1 MPTRLTN
8 KAIRYAVRQLE
19 KGKDTKAVAEEINA
33 TQRHVQR
40 LWAEFNGIGSI
51 HVQQPAGRPA
61 DLPPSNEEINMVLD
75 VHGRKPEGVLRTAR
89 RLRKEG
95 HDISY
100 SRVYQIMKSNGLV
113 VDSPAKSRR
122 RKWVRY
128 ERLYS
133 NAMWHTDWH
142 VMKDPRM
149 KDLNLITYLDDASRC
164 VTGAALFK
172 EATSENAVAVLR
184 QAVGRFGVPATVLS
198 DNGSCFVGRGGHK
211 KQTGTWTPTL

>member
-1 MPTRLTN
+1 MRLTD
-8 KAIRYAVRQLE
+8 KAIRCAISQLE
-19 KGKDTKAVAEEINA
+19 KGKGTKAVAEEINV

-40 LWAEFNGIGSI
+40 LWAEFNRTGSI
-51 HVQQPAGRPA
+51 HVQQPAGLPA
-61 DLPPSNEEINMVLD
+61 DLPPSYEEINMALD
-75 VHGRKPEGVLRTAR
+75 VHGRKPKGVLRTAKG
-89 RLRKEG
+89 LREEG
-95 HDISY
+95 HDIIY
-100 SRVYQIMKSNGLV
+100 SRVYQIMKPNGLV
-113 VDSPAKSRR
+113 IGFPAKSRK
-122 RKWVRY
+122 RKRVRY